1 MRFSRLCV
9 WLVCFSAL
17 MSTAVAQ
24 QRVSLAG
31 SWQIAPIAKDGT
43 AGAELA
49 IVVPS
54 PFETALG
61 TNYDGVAR
69 YRRVLPLPPER
80 RAHVA
85 IEFRAVATHAT
96 VRINGVEVGQH
107 LGGWTPFRVDATQAL
122 QWNGADLLEV
132 LVDEKVGHNTQG
144 FHPIVQPHFGGI
156 WQDVTLCLDQHPTLD
171 RFDAFAFGTAD
182 GTLRAAASVLG
193 NGAATDGLSW
203 TVTVRS
209 GDKALASS
217 MQALAGP
224 GRAELQLRCPGVQP
238 WAPGRPQLYDV
249 VFELR
254 AGGALLDTHTQRL
267 GFRDLRAD
275 GHQVLWN
282 GEPLQLRGVLHWGY
296 SPPHLAPPSDPA
308 FWRPQLEHF
317 RDLGFNALKC
327 CLWVPPRCVYE
338 LCDELGLC
346 VWQEY
351 PTWHPQMDQAH
362 KQDLLREYAEFFAH
376 DRSHPSVGFRSI
388 TCETGHGAD
397 LDVVQALYGAC
408 KAAIPDTLVV
418 DDSSWIGWQRVADF
432 YDEHPYGNNSWWP
445 GRLADFAQ
453 HLASNPPKPLLL
465 GECLAADTWIDRVAW
480 TQQHGVPANGT
491 AEPWWRPDCLAAQ
504 PAAEAWLAQQA
515 GPVTLASLRAASL
528 DFGLRNRQHQIE
540 QLRLRLPFAG
550 YVVSVARDFGKAR
563 MGLFD
568 DLDQPK
574 WHARDFAWHGDTMLC
589 LDLPWHGHAL
599 PPTATHVPV
608 RISHFGHGP
617 LRGELVLRSDDDGA
631 PAATFAVDLA
641 AGSVS
646 EPFLLPLGPCPQQLA
661 RVRITATLRGSH
673 AATNHWDLWRVPPF
687 RPNTPSGV
695 QIATSLTPALLDALE
710 AGGKVLLLAGDHKG
724 SPRTEALWFLRGAPF
739 AVEHALWSRVPRD
752 ALLELSSFDL
762 ESGRVLPWAPW
773 ADQFDALLGF
783 WETHDIPEV
792 RWHLLAGET
801 RVGAGRLLV
810 TTLQLDDG
818 GPSERTGRSP
828 IRPWLVQQLLQHL
841 QRGPLPQRELRE
853 ATIAALRAQLAEKR
867 LELPTWRFRT
877 DPDDQGR
884 SAGWSTPA
892 TDASQAPWRDLRAG
906 SHWENQAEDLRHYTG
921 VAWYRVDVDVP
932 ADWQGVAARAVF
944 DGVDDSFELW
954 LNGEPI
960 GAFGDPATKTTIWLE
975 RQVAELGQRLVAGR
989 RNTLVLRVVD
999 HAGSGGLWKPVFLT
1013 TGPAGKGEPL
1023 LH

>member
-1 MRFSRLCV
+1 MR
-9 WLVCFSAL
+9 LVPSLVVCLSAFAATT
-17 MSTAVAQ
+17 SAAVLAQ
-24 QRVSLAG
+24 QRISLAG
-31 SWQIAPIAKDGT
+31 SWQIAAIAKDGKE
-43 AGAELA
+43 GAEVA
-49 IVVPS
+49 ITVPS
-54 PFETALG
+54 EFETALG
-61 TNYDGVAR
+61 TNYDGIAR
-69 YRRVLPLPPER
+69 YRRVLPLPPQR
-80 RAHVA
+80 TAHVA
-85 IEFRAVATHAT
+85 IEFAAVATHAT

-107 LGGWTPFRVDATQAL
+107 LGGWTPFRVDATAAL
-122 QWNGADLLEV
+122 QWNGADVLEV

-156 WQDVTLCLDQHPTLD
+156 WQDVTLCLSDQPTLD
-171 RFDAFAFGTAD
+171 RHDTFVFGTKD
-182 GTLRAAASVLG
+182 GTLRAAATVLG
-193 NGAATDGLSW
+193 NGAATDDLSL
-203 TVTVRS
+203 TVAVRRS
-209 GDKALASS
+209 DRQLAST
-217 MQALAGP
+217 MQALAGA
-224 GRAELQLRCPGVQP
+224 GRAELLLRCPDVRL
-238 WAPGRPQLYDV
+238 WAPGLPELYDV
-249 VFELR
+249 QFELR
-254 AGGALLDTHTQRL
+254 RGGVVLDTFTQRT

-275 GHQVLWN
+275 GYTVRWN

-308 FWRPQLEHF
+308 FWRPQLEYF
-317 RDLGFNALKC
+317 RSLGFNTLKC

-376 DRSHPSVGFRSI
+376 DRSHPSVGFRSL

-397 LDVVQALYGAC
+397 LDVVQALYTAC
-408 KAAIPDTLVV
+408 KAAVPDTLVV

-432 YDEHPYGNNSWWP
+432 HDEHPYGNNSWWP
-445 GRLADFAQ
+445 GRLAEFAQ
-453 HLASNPPKPLLL
+453 HLAKSPPKPLLL
-465 GECLAADTWIDRVAW
+465 GECLAADTWVDRAAW
-480 TQQHGVPANGT
+480 TQRHGEPANG
-491 AEPWWRPDCLAAQ
+491 AAVPWWRPDCLAAQ

-515 GPVTLASLRAASL
+515 GPATLASLRASSL

-563 MGLFD
+563 MGLYD

-574 WHARDFAWHGDTMLC
+574 WHAREFAWHGDTMLC

-599 PPTATHVPV
+599 APSATHVPV
-608 RISHFGHGP
+608 RLSHFGRGP
-617 LRGELVLRSDDDGA
+617 LRGELTLQSDQDGA
-631 PAATFAVDLA
+631 PLATFAVELA

-646 EPFLLPLGPCPQQLA
+646 EPFLLPLGPSPAQLTRL
-661 RVRITATLRGSH
+661 RVTATLRGSH
-673 AATNHWDLWRVPPF
+673 AADNHWDLWRVPPF
-687 RPNTPSGV
+687 RNTQPSGV
-695 QIATSLTPALLDALE
+695 RIATALTPALLDELE
-710 AGGKVLLLAGDHKG
+710 AGGKVLLLAGEQKG

-739 AVEHALWSRVPRD
+739 VVDHPLWTKVPRE

-762 ESGRVLPWAPW
+762 ESGRVMPWAPW
-773 ADQFDALLGF
+773 ADQLDALLGF

-818 GPSERTGRSP
+818 ERAGSSAL
-828 IRPWLVQQLLQHL
+828 RPWLVQLLLQHL
-841 QRGPLPQRELRE
+841 RSGPLPQRELRD
-853 ATIAALRAQLAEKR
+853 TTVAALRAQLSEKR

-884 SAGWSTPA
+884 SAGWQTPA

-906 SHWENQAEDLRHYTG
+906 AHWENQAEDLRQYTG

-932 ADWQGVAARAVF
+932 ADWQAQQARAVF

-960 GAFGDPATKTTIWLE
+960 AAFGDPATRTSIWLE